1 MPLKSIYAFV
11 IIIYIK
17 CFVSICMSVGC
28 DAIIMYMCIHMYEKG
43 VISSLLLWPAPATNQ
58 FIWKL
63 ISYRIRSQVPTSVWP
78 SLCFFS
84 FFFSS
89 SCLHLLLRSPSPSV
103 PSLAVSSY
111 THSDSLLPLPRTSH
125 TSTSLIPSSSC
136 FRTTLILIS
145 SSSFTYF
152 FFSAL
157 PFSFIFS
164 SSFSSLIFPFPIPP
178 ACSLRPHPRRP
189 PPGSRQKYFVM
200 AWAGLG
206 QAGEIVSPAAERMKT
221 IKAEV
226 RPAVPTWGGRQRWL
240 ITSSIANYLQRDLS
254 TISAGDR
261 NLHFV
266 TRDWIVSYLVG
277 QDSGWLG
284 DGVGSNA

>member
-1 MPLKSIYAFV
+1 MYECRV
-11 IIIYIK
+11 WCDYN
-17 CFVSICMSVGC
+17 VYVYTYVWEGC
-28 DAIIMYMCIHMYEKG
+28 DQQLVTLASPRHKPVYLKINFISNQESGSYVRLAIT
-43 VISSLLLWPAPATNQ
+43 LLL
-58 FIWKL
+58 L
-63 ISYRIRSQVPTSVWP
+63 
-78 SLCFFS
+78 

-89 SCLHLLLRSPSPSV
+89 SCLHLLLCSPSPSV

-111 THSDSLLPLPRTSH
+111 THFDSLLPLPRTSH
-125 TSTSLIPSSSC
+125 TPTSLIPSSSC
-136 FRTTLILIS
+136 FRATLIPIS